1 MIKYTPSKYVE
12 EMSKEMFFADCHTK
26 LRLSKL
32 WQRQGAAIIL
42 RVLRES
48 SSDTSDLGAEQRGFD
63 VLISLFWLKTI
74 YGVE

>member
-1 MIKYTPSKYVE
+1 
-12 EMSKEMFFADCHTK
+12 MFSFGDRCHAK

-42 RVLRES
+42 RVLLIYLRES
-48 SSDTSDLGAEQRGFD
+48 SSGTSDLGFAEKE
-63 VLISLFWLKTI
+63 VLILSPSSLKTI